1 MRAPW
6 KEAQTLQQA
15 LPVAGLV
22 IVRRGAEKEMAQR
35 HRKSAASLS
44 VAFGPK
50 CGRVRWRVMNNFT
63 GLNDLCA
70 DAVDFEG
77 LLAFDNELEAAK
89 NEIEKLPTVRSVK
102 L

>member
-1 MRAPW
+1 MLETIVIAHRPLSSRQQLHRQSCAACDEERDVWMRAPW

-63 GLNDLCA
+63 GLNDLC
-70 DAVDFEG
+70 
-77 LLAFDNELEAAK
+77 
-89 NEIEKLPTVRSVK
+89 
-102 L
+102 